1 MEEDIHSFHMTPNTQ
16 TFISEIVLFWAESH
30 PKWAL
35 PRKIFPQ
42 MRIFQLKN
50 VISFLCKITATRP
63 TALLQVKR
71 PQNFAF
77 RTHEQRLDAQRAN
90 SFAKALKG
98 QKQTD
103 VGARWATE

>member
-1 MEEDIHSFHMTPNTQ
+1 
-16 TFISEIVLFWAESH
+16 
-30 PKWAL
+30 
-35 PRKIFPQ
+35 

-71 PQNFAF
+71 PQNSAF
-77 RTHEQRLDAQRAN
+77 RTHEQRSDAQRAN

-103 VGARWATE
+103 VGARWATQ